1 MDYRR
6 CTVEFSA
13 SHHIPTEDSRSRART
28 CSDDQSPAIVAEEI
42 VEMPLDVFHK
52 QMFLICIDTTEISPA
67 DKFLDVTRTNLGTAT
82 SPASCS
88 QGQFHQQP
96 IKTREHI
103 GYHYT
108 STESS
113 RTGVSDVDSI
123 LTEAITGRASLT
135 SSKARS
141 ASLLK
146 EFKVKVMK
154 GLLEQ
159 TISSNGKD
167 SHPITSVIKVS
178 NEPIIRDLVAQFLMG
193 PNSVYLLFYNW
204 KEQLEVIRD
213 ESGQSEPFNHEVLK
227 WIHTI
232 GSQAAANNSIE
243 HEMVSTMLVITQFNE
258 VMSKLNTGSK
268 SGKNQSTGTE
278 LMYKQVHDLCK
289 CLKGDSDHICA
300 HIVDTEPVLL
310 GSRETVEETSALQ
323 LPKLTNDNMTSFKL
337 SPQQILLLSRLR
349 EAENVISMEEYQQL
363 AAELDMNKDKALSTL
378 RTFND
383 MCLVFSLPPHL
394 ESNLEEIIF
403 TDLEWLVNELYN
415 FLTYSGKTTGC
426 RGSRLWAK
434 WENLLESGIMAEAIR
449 AQISKEAKSAHNL
462 LPLHWI
468 FELLHQ
474 LYLFTPNVK
483 CSSGATYFCP
493 LYLPE
498 KTTGGLRPYFDENI
512 QPVYLRLNIGC
523 ITDQYTMRL
532 FCWIVRSQILSLQ
545 KCVSRTQA
553 VFISSEHHLRFTFS
567 CSMNCLKITINS
579 SFTGK
584 PLQHNASGIAHYIIS
599 RILKANDKIGKIWYP
614 VHLTKE
620 EKVEDL
626 FQIPSM
632 CFKCDCELVSYP
644 HLAEVIHKHKD
655 EPISELFMECKKT
668 QQASLLTSDQ
678 QFWTEHVS
686 YQNSECNYQNSHCI
700 LSSIVVQKKKRW

>member
-1 MDYRR
+1 MEPSDHII
-6 CTVEFSA
+6 CTEG
-13 SHHIPTEDSRSRART
+13 SRSRAKT
-28 CSDDQSPAIVAEEI
+28 CLLQSDDQSPAVVAEEM

-67 DKFLDVTRTNLGTAT
+67 DKFLDVARTNLGMTT
-82 SPASCS
+82 SCS
-88 QGQFHQQP
+88 HGFPQQP
-96 IKTREHI
+96 IKMREHI

-108 STESS
+108 NAESS
-113 RTGVSDVDSI
+113 RTCASDVDSI
-123 LTEAITGRASLT
+123 LIEAITSTAT
-135 SSKARS
+135 VKSSKARS

-146 EFKVKVMK
+146 EFKVKAMK

-178 NEPIIRDLVAQFLMG
+178 NEPIIRDLVGQFLMG

-232 GSQAAANNSIE
+232 GSKAAANNSIE
-243 HEMVSTMLVITQFNE
+243 HERVSTMLVITQFNE
-258 VMSKLNTGSK
+258 VVSKLNTGVK

-278 LMYKQVHDLCK
+278 LMCKQVHDLCK

-300 HIVDTEPVLL
+300 HSVDTEPILL
-310 GSRETVEETSALQ
+310 GSRETVEVTSALQ
-323 LPKLTNDNMTSFKL
+323 LPRMTNDNMTSFKL
-337 SPQQILLLSRLR
+337 SPQQIMLVSRLR
-349 EAENVISMEEYQQL
+349 EFEAENVISMEEYLQL
-363 AAELDMNKDKALSTL
+363 AADLNMNKGKARSTL

-383 MCLVFSLPPHL
+383 MCLIFSLPPHL
-394 ESNLEEIIF
+394 ESNLEEVIF
-403 TDLEWLVNELYN
+403 TDLQWLVNQLHS
-415 FLTYSGKTTGC
+415 FLSYSRKPTCC
-426 RGSRLWAK
+426 RGSRHWAK
-434 WENLLESGIMAEAIR
+434 WENLLESGTMAEAIR
-449 AQISKEAKSAHNL
+449 CQISKEAMSAHSL
-462 LPLHWI
+462 LPPQWV
-468 FELLHQ
+468 FELLYQ
-474 LYLFTPNVK
+474 LYLFTPIANGV
-483 CSSGATYFCP
+483 TYFCP

-498 KTTGGLRPYFDENI
+498 KTTRGLTPYTDENI
-512 QPVYLRLNIGC
+512 QPVYLRLSIGC

-532 FCWIVRSQILSLQ
+532 FCWIIRSQILSLQ

-614 VHLTKE
+614 VHVTKDE
-620 EKVEDL
+620 NTENL
-626 FQIPSM
+626 FQIPNM
-632 CFKCDCELVSYP
+632 CFKCDCELVSHP
-644 HLAEVIHKHKD
+644 HLAEVVYKHKN
-655 EPISELFMECKKT
+655 EPNAELFTMCEMT
-668 QQASLLTSDQ
+668 QQASFLTPEQ
-678 QFWTEHVS
+678 QFWTKHVS
-686 YQNSECNYQNSHCI
+686 YHNSE
-700 LSSIVVQKKKRW
+700 